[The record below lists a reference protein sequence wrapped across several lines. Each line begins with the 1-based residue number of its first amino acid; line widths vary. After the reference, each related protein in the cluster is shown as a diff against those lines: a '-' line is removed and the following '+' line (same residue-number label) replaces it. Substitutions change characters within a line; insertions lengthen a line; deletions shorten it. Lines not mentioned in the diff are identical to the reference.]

1 MTEEKDGEHPVA
13 MVYGN
18 ATVSELNAA
27 ISDKEL
33 KQGEYVYAEHPAV
46 GKVLAQLQ
54 EIEIKSNL
62 SFERARQAL
71 EGEKVPLRWR
81 RSGRFR
87 VLGYKGPRGDLLL
100 PPLPVPPGTKLYR
113 APPEMVQRI
122 LNMKSSREEGALI
135 GRLEGTEIDVILDIN
150 YMVQRHISVIAK
162 TGSGKSY
169 TAGVI
174 VEEMAEKGVPVVIID
189 PHGEYVQMVHPN
201 LSWKD
206 AERLSKMGLIP
217 RGYPEELVE
226 FRFPR
231 EGWRA
236 PEEAYVVKELTLA
249 KEGLTPEEILEAL
262 GLRSPPPAASVLYR
276 AVEAA
281 KREKGYF
288 YTIDDLIYHLE
299 ASPQGIAWGLITQME
314 HLKSLS
320 IFSRDP
326 TPLDEIVRPGRIS
339 VINLKESTPESSG
352 VGLAILLKRL
362 FEARKRG
369 QIPPF
374 LLVLEEAHNFCPQS
388 GTTYTSR
395 VLRTLSSEGRK
406 FGLGLLVVTQRP
418 AKVDKNVLSQC
429 STQIVMKLT
438 NPLDVK
444 AAISSVE
451 GLDSAA
457 ADLIQLLPVGHAIVC
472 GGGVP
477 RPLVVEIRPRRTM
490 HGGMSV
496 DVMGEVRARGW
507 KRDEKKEAE
516 GLPSGGGEELPPKE
530 SPTEPLPSGGEG
542 ALPSVERRALPPAP
556 EVSGEG
562 VPGGGC
568 GEKKPREGVPPPL
581 VSKPQSDN
589 GEGVKE
595 TLEGSHPSASPK
607 QEEGDVEEEIGDRME
622 KVKEAGEEVSESSSE
637 RWDEEAPGE

>member
-1 MTEEKDGEHPVA
+1 MA

-18 ATVSELNAA
+18 ATVSELTAA
-27 ISDKEL
+27 ISDIEL
-33 KQGEYVYAEHPAV
+33 KQGDYVYAEHPVV
-46 GKVLAQLQ
+46 GKVLAQLH
-54 EIEIKSNL
+54 EIELRSNL

-87 VLGYKGPRGDLLL
+87 VLGYRGPRGDLLL
-100 PPLPVPPGTKLYR
+100 PPIPIPPGTGLFR
-113 APPEMVQRI
+113 APPELVQKI
-122 LNMKSSREEGALI
+122 LNMKSSREDGAFI
-135 GRLEGTEIDVILDIN
+135 GRLEGTDIDVILDIN

-201 LSWKD
+201 LSWRD
-206 AERLSKMGLIP
+206 AERLSQMGLAP
-217 RGYPEELVE
+217 RGFPEELVE

-236 PEEAYVVKELTLA
+236 PEEAYIVRELTLA
-249 KEGLTPEEILEAL
+249 EEGLTPEEIMEAL
-262 GLRSPPPAASVLYR
+262 GVRSPPPTASALYR

-299 ASPQGIAWGLITQME
+299 ATPQGIAWGLITQLE

-320 IFSRDP
+320 IFSREP

-388 GTTYTSR
+388 GSTYTSR

-438 NPLDVK
+438 NPLDLK

-457 ADLIQLLPVGHAIVC
+457 AELLQLLPVGHAVVC

-496 DVMGEVRARGW
+496 DVMGEVKARGW
-507 KRDEKKEAE
+507 MEDRKKEAE
-516 GLPSGGGEELPPKE
+516 ELPGAGGEALPPQIAPKE
-530 SPTEPLPSGGEG
+530 NLPPSGEG
-542 ALPSVERRALPPAP
+542 ALPSVERAALPPAP
-556 EVSGEG
+556 DKINESGE
-562 VPGGGC
+562 
-568 GEKKPREGVPPPL
+568 PPA
-581 VSKPQSDN
+581 
-589 GEGVKE
+589 G
-595 TLEGSHPSASPK
+595 
-607 QEEGDVEEEIGDRME
+607 VEEE
-622 KVKEAGEEVSESSSE
+622 GEEEAAGSTPEGGGGE
-637 RWDEEAPGE
+637 RCGE

>member
-1 MTEEKDGEHPVA
+1 MA

-18 ATVSELNAA
+18 ATVSELTAA
-27 ISDKEL
+27 ISDIEL
-33 KQGEYVYAEHPAV
+33 KQGDYVYAEHPVV
-46 GKVLAQLQ
+46 GKVLAQLH
-54 EIEIKSNL
+54 EIELRSNL

-87 VLGYKGPRGDLLL
+87 VLGYRGPRGDLLL
-100 PPLPVPPGTKLYR
+100 PPIPIPPGTELFR
-113 APPEMVQRI
+113 APPELVQKI
-122 LNMKSSREEGALI
+122 LNMKSSREDGAFI
-135 GRLEGTEIDVILDIN
+135 GRLEGTDIDVILDIN

-201 LSWKD
+201 LSWRD
-206 AERLSKMGLIP
+206 AERLSQMGLAP
-217 RGYPEELVE
+217 RGFPEELVE

-236 PEEAYVVKELTLA
+236 PEEAYIVRELTLA
-249 KEGLTPEEILEAL
+249 EEGLTPEEIMEAL
-262 GLRSPPPAASVLYR
+262 GVRSPPPTASALYR

-299 ASPQGIAWGLITQME
+299 ATPQGIAWGLITQLE

-320 IFSRDP
+320 IFSREP

-388 GTTYTSR
+388 GSTYTSR

-438 NPLDVK
+438 NPLDLK

-457 ADLIQLLPVGHAIVC
+457 AELLQLLPVGHAVVC

-496 DVMGEVRARGW
+496 DVMGEVKARGW
-507 KRDEKKEAE
+507 MEDRKKEAE
-516 GLPSGGGEELPPKE
+516 ELPGAGGEALPPQIAPKE
-530 SPTEPLPSGGEG
+530 NLPPSGEG
-542 ALPSVERRALPPAP
+542 ALPSVERAALPPAP
-556 EVSGEG
+556 DKINESGE
-562 VPGGGC
+562 
-568 GEKKPREGVPPPL
+568 PPA
-581 VSKPQSDN
+581 
-589 GEGVKE
+589 G
-595 TLEGSHPSASPK
+595 
-607 QEEGDVEEEIGDRME
+607 VEEE
-622 KVKEAGEEVSESSSE
+622 GEEEAAGSTPEGGGGE
-637 RWDEEAPGE
+637 RCGE